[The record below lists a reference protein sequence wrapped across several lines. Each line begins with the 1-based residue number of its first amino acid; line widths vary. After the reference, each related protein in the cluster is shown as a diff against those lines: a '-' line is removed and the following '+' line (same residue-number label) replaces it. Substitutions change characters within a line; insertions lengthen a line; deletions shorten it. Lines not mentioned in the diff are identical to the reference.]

1 MIDKIDSNYT
11 YNNYGKVTKSDA
23 ADKGAFEDIRKN
35 YEKNG
40 VIYEREG
47 KRTVTK
53 RQEELPKQE
62 SVPKSREKSE
72 SVFTFEQLKEA
83 VRSAI
88 AFLKETWRMIWEDT
102 PKEQEAQEA
111 LSERKETEIQTKAQR
126 MEEITPVKEAAPQES
141 EVNKVLKSHD
151 LKALNA
157 LLTNNGRIKP
167 ARNSNLLTTYDKRG
181 RIVQI
186 ESGTRERILHGDRN
200 FMKQ

>member
-1 MIDKIDSNYT
+1 M
-11 YNNYGKVTKSDA
+11 
-23 ADKGAFEDIRKN
+23 
-35 YEKNG
+35 
-40 VIYEREG
+40 
-47 KRTVTK
+47 
-53 RQEELPKQE
+53 
-62 SVPKSREKSE
+62 
-72 SVFTFEQLKEA
+72 FTFEQLKEA

-102 PKEQEAQEA
+102 PKEEEAEDALAEQQETWE
-111 LSERKETEIQTKAQR
+111 QTKAQR
-126 MEEITPVKEAAPQES
+126 MEEITPKEAAPQES

-157 LLTNNGRIKP
+157 LITNNGRIKP

-200 FMKQ
+200 FIKQ

>member
-1 MIDKIDSNYT
+1 MIDKIYSNYT
-11 YNNYGKVTKSDA
+11 YQNYGKITKTGA
-23 ADKGAFEDIRKN
+23 ADKSAFEDIRKN

-40 VIYEREG
+40 VIYEREE
-47 KRTVTK
+47 KKSATK
-53 RQEELPKQE
+53 RQEKIPKQE
-62 SVPKSREKSE
+62 SAKESREKSDY
-72 SVFTFEQLKEA
+72 VFTFEQLKEA

-102 PKEQEAQEA
+102 PKEEEAEDALAEQQETWE
-111 LSERKETEIQTKAQR
+111 QTKAQR
-126 MEEITPVKEAAPQES
+126 MEEITPKEAAPQES

-157 LLTNNGRIKP
+157 LITNNGRIKP

-200 FMKQ
+200 FIKQ